1 MDSPTFHIGPNQVQI
16 TGKVLHVKLIGPFLV
31 EHARE
36 LLALPDRIYR
46 EQGMVFLLVDLAES
60 IPPGPEARKLLA
72 TWPVAGPYPVVI
84 YGAGVLQRAAL
95 QLVLSAMRLL
105 ARGSIPEVHV
115 FPTESAARAWIAK
128 HPQGGAAAI

>member
-1 MDSPTFHIGPNQVQI
+1 MYSSAFNIGPNQVQI
-16 TGKVLHVKLIGPFLV
+16 EGKVLHVKLIGPYLV

-36 LLALPDRIYR
+36 ILTLTDRIYR
-46 EQGMVFLLVDLAES
+46 EQGMVLMLLNLAES
-60 IPPGPEARKLLA
+60 IPPGPETRKLLA

-84 YGAGVLQRAAL
+84 YGAGILQRAAL

-115 FPTESAARAWIAK
+115 FSTESAARAWIAK
-128 HPQGGAAAI
+128 QPQGGTAST

>member
-36 LLALPDRIYR
+36 LLTLPDRIYR
-46 EQGMVFLLVDLAES
+46 EQGMVFMLLNLAES
-60 IPPGPEARKLLA
+60 IPPGPETRKLLA

-84 YGAGVLQRAAL
+84 YGAGMLQRAAL

-105 ARGSIPEVHV
+105 ARGAIPEVHV
-115 FPTESAARAWIAK
+115 FSSEAAARAWIAK
-128 HPQGGAAAI
+128 HPHGGAAST

>member
-1 MDSPTFHIGPNQVQI
+1 MYSSAFNIGPNQVQI
-16 TGKVLHVKLIGPFLV
+16 EGKVLHVKLIGHYLA

-36 LLALPDRIYR
+36 VLTLADRIYR
-46 EQGMVFLLVDLAES
+46 EQGMVFMLLNLAES
-60 IPPGPEARKLLA
+60 IPPGPETRKVLA

-84 YGAGVLQRAAL
+84 YGAGILQRAAL

-115 FPTESAARAWIAK
+115 VSTESAARAWIAK
-128 HPQGGAAAI
+128 HPQGGAVST